1 MYLGIFNFIISKR
14 FSFISVNET
23 ETHNE
28 KITLI
33 TIRNIL
39 HSKIKLISEAFIYLI
54 IWLNFSQNLTLQ
66 VNCVWMLYPNYIL
79 LAKISKKVDLQLKS
93 YVNLLLVGPSCSYFS
108 IARGYCA
115 SLFGTHEKYVM
126 KITLRH
132 V

>member
-66 VNCVWMLYPNYIL
+66 VNCV
-79 LAKISKKVDLQLKS
+79 
-93 YVNLLLVGPSCSYFS
+93 
-108 IARGYCA
+108 
-115 SLFGTHEKYVM
+115 
-126 KITLRH
+126 
-132 V
+132 